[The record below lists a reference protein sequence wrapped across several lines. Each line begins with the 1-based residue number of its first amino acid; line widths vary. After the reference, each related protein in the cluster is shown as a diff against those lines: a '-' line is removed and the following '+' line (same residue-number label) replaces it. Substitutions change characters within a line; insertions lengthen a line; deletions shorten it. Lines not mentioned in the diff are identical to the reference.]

1 MKISSCLCLTKV
13 VLAATAL
20 LSAVAS
26 ADTLRTDA
34 PAAVKAVGDSVCKV
48 SDSLEM
54 SDGIAIVDY
63 VLKPEAESHIRCRIS
78 LPTLEKWNGEFWGMG
93 NSSFGGVLPN
103 TSWLSAAMGAAAATT
118 DLGTSA
124 YISGEGRTK
133 DVPPA
138 VMRDYAWRATH
149 LMTVYGKRIVKAFY
163 GRDARHAYFCGGS
176 CGGRQGLSEVMRFP
190 SDYDGVLSSIPAAF
204 PTVSSAQF
212 INLYSQTHDDQ
223 GRALFT
229 RDQLRVVADAPIEY
243 MKNRDPKPYAGKVL
257 ACPFLS
263 ECDVEGFLAL
273 AAKKDLSLASPDL
286 QRRLKNIFMGVSR
299 NGKTVCHG
307 MLPGAFFGFTRGR
320 DFECKGG
327 FLGDLRRRR
336 LGIDKIMTW
345 DEYEEEAVRNGS
357 LINAC
362 STDLSAF
369 RDRGGKLI
377 VLCGWEDQTT
387 PSPETVAWYEMLAER
402 TGGYGMTGKFCRLF
416 ALPGHAH
423 GGGKG
428 RISTAGGYTVK
439 HLALLRKWVE
449 DGKAPDS
456 YPQCWREMSLTI
468 PNPPYPFVCYQDES
482 GNWKTKRYPEG
493 MVRHPDPAYMP
504 CDVQEEVRQENG
516 VKNP

>member
-1 MKISSCLCLTKV
+1 MKTSLRSCLAKA
-13 VLAATAL
+13 VLAATAAL
-20 LSAVAS
+20 DAVAS
-26 ADTLRTDA
+26 AETCRADVFS
-34 PAAVKAVGDSVCKV
+34 AVKAVGDAVCTV
-48 SDSLEM
+48 SDSVAM
-54 SDGIAIVDY
+54 SNGIAIVDY
-63 VLKPEAESHIRCRIS
+63 VLKPEAASHIRCRIA
-78 LPTLEKWNGEFWGMG
+78 LPPHEKWNGEFWGIG
-93 NSSFGGVLPN
+93 NSSFGGVLPD
-103 TSWLSAAMGAAAATT
+103 TYGLSAAMNAVAATT

-124 YISGEGRTK
+124 YVSRAGRAK

-138 VMRDYAWRATH
+138 VLRDYAWRATH

-163 GRDARHAYFCGGS
+163 GRDVRHAYFRGGS
-176 CGGRQGLSEVMRFP
+176 CGGRQGLTEVMRFP
-190 SDYDGVLSSIPAAF
+190 DDYDGVLSSIPAAF

-212 INLYSQTHDDQ
+212 VNLYGQTHDSA

-229 RDQLRVVADAPIEY
+229 REQLRVVADAPIEY
-243 MKNRDPKPYAGKVL
+243 MKDRDPKPYAGKVL

-263 ECDVEGFLAL
+263 ERDVEGFLAL
-273 AAKKDLSLASPDL
+273 AAKKDPSLADPDL

-307 MLPGAFFGFTRGR
+307 MLPGAFFGFKRGR

-327 FLGDLRRRR
+327 SLGDLRRRR
-336 LGIDKIMTW
+336 LGVDKAMTW
-345 DEYEEEAVRNGS
+345 DEYDEEVARNGS
-357 LINAC
+357 LLNAS

-402 TGGYGMTGKFCRLF
+402 NGGYGKTGAFCRLF

-428 RISTAGGYTVK
+428 RISTAGGYTIK
-439 HLALLRKWVE
+439 HLDLLRKWVE
-449 DGKAPDS
+449 EGKAPET
-456 YPQCWREMSLTI
+456 YPQLWREMNLTI
-468 PNPPYPFVCYQDES
+468 PNPPYPFMCYQDES

-504 CDVQEEVRQENG
+504 
-516 VKNP
+516 